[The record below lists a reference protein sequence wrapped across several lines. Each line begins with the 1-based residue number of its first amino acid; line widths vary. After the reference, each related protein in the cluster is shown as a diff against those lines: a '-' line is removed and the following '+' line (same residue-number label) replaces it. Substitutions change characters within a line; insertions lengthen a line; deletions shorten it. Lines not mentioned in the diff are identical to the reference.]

1 MTKLKVNIN
10 KPQPPLEVIHKYRD
24 FGGLMQ
30 KYTKYYRTD
39 GIRHMLYNDR
49 KKLVYI
55 VIIIVFILL
64 MLFVD
69 DVSF

>member
-10 KPQPPLEVIHKYRD
+10 KPQPPLDIIHKYRD
-24 FGGLMQ
+24 FGSLMQ
-30 KYTKYYRTD
+30 RYTKYYRTD

-49 KKLVYI
+49 RKLVYI

-64 MLFVD
+64 MLFAD

>member
-30 KYTKYYRTD
+30 QYSKYYRTD

-49 KKLVYI
+49 RKLVYI

-64 MLFVD
+64 MLFSD
-69 DVSF
+69 DISL